1 MKKLTTLL
9 VAGAAALA
17 FGAALAHG
25 PAPAKHGGIVASASE
40 LGFELAS
47 QGDTA
52 TLYVEDHGKPM
63 ATTGI
68 TGKLTVLNGS
78 DKSEAE
84 LTPAGENKLEAK
96 GVKLAS
102 GAKAVATL
110 TLANKKPVTVRFS
123 VK

>member
-9 VAGAAALA
+9 VAGAATMA

-47 QGDTA
+47 QGDKA

-63 ATTGI
+63 ATAGI

-84 LTPAGENKLEAK
+84 LVPVGDNRLEAN